1 MLDANV
7 YEANIGGY
15 MCYIYIYT
23 FLFYLYV
30 PGAACTR
37 AMGGRKR
44 ACALDAAGASAYR
57 GFDVTCV

>member
-1 MLDANV
+1 ML
-7 YEANIGGY
+7 
-15 MCYIYIYT
+15 YIHIY
-23 FLFYLYV
+23 FFVLPVCSRCSLH
-30 PGAACTR
+30 G